1 MVGPRGLVVCE
12 TSAASS
18 SKHFMVS
25 PDSPV
30 SSGSN

>member
-1 MVGPRGLVVCE
+1 MVGPRGLVVCGK
-12 TSAASS
+12 SAASS
-18 SKHFMVS
+18 SKYLMVS